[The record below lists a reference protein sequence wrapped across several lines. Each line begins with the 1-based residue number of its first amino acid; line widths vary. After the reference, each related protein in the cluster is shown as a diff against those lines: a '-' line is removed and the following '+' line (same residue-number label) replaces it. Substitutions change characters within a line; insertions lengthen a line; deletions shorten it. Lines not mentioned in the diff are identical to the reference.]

1 MKKLKECRNDY
12 LAEIETILGKAQEED
27 RVLTAEEVAR
37 LQELKE
43 LVEDMNKQMAVAEES
58 RALTI
63 VEENK
68 EEKGDKD
75 NMEDRALEVREME
88 INAFAEAVKNADT
101 RGLATGTNGGVIP
114 TAVAD
119 MIVTAIKEKSP
130 VLEMAKIYNEVGQ
143 LKIVKA
149 EKVVADYIE
158 EDTDLSEGNMTMTTI
173 TLNNFTIGSLIVV
186 SKSLINMSNIDIVKY
201 VVEQIAD
208 ALAVKIERELLV
220 GTSSFTIGSLIVV
233 SKSLINMSNID
244 IVKYVVEQ
252 IADAL
257 AVKIERELL
266 VGTSSKIT
274 GCAGTTNVVT
284 LQNTY
289 ELADLMKTQAKAI
302 GTKAEEC
309 AWIMSREMFEDM
321 VGRTDKIGRPFMVTG
336 MTAEGKVSNLLL
348 GARVFVSDQMEE
360 KTLFY
365 GNFKGLAVKISQAVE
380 VQTLTERFATKNAI
394 GVVGFVGLDA
404 KVERDEFIVKAT
416 VNSRSK

>member
-75 NMEDRALEVREME
+75 NMENRALEVREME

-173 TLNNFTIGSLIVV
+173 TLNN
-186 SKSLINMSNIDIVKY
+186 
-201 VVEQIAD
+201 
-208 ALAVKIERELLV
+208 
-220 GTSSFTIGSLIVV
+220 FTIGSLIVV

>member
-12 LAEIETILGKAQEED
+12 LAEIETILEKAQEED

-43 LVEDMNKQMAVAEES
+43 LVEDMNKQIAVAEES

-75 NMEDRALEVREME
+75 NMENRALEVREME

-101 RGLATGTNGGVIP
+101 RGLTTGTNGGVIP

-149 EKVVADYIE
+149 EKVVADYIDE
-158 EDTDLSEGNMTMTTI
+158 NTDLSEGNMAMTTI

-208 ALAVKIERELLV
+208 ALSVKIERELLV
-220 GTSSFTIGSLIVV
+220 GT
-233 SKSLINMSNID
+233 D
-244 IVKYVVEQ
+244 
-252 IADAL
+252 
-257 AVKIERELL
+257 
-266 VGTSSKIT
+266 SKIV
-274 GCAGTTNVVT
+274 GCAGTTNTVV
-284 LQNTY
+284 LPNAY

-348 GARVFVSDQMEE
+348 GARVFVSDQMEN
-360 KTLFY
+360 KSLFY
-365 GNFKGLAVKISQAVE
+365 GDFKGLAVKISQAVE

-416 VNSRSK
+416 VSPSRSK

>member
-12 LAEIETILGKAQEED
+12 LAEIETILEKAQEED

-75 NMEDRALEVREME
+75 NMENRALEVREME

-173 TLNNFTIGSLIVV
+173 TLNN
-186 SKSLINMSNIDIVKY
+186 
-201 VVEQIAD
+201 
-208 ALAVKIERELLV
+208 
-220 GTSSFTIGSLIVV
+220 FTIGSLIVV

>member
-12 LAEIETILGKAQEED
+12 LAEIETILEKAQEED

-75 NMEDRALEVREME
+75 NMENRALEVREME

-119 MIVTAIKEKSP
+119 MIITAIKEKSP

-149 EKVVADYIE
+149 EKVVADYIDE
-158 EDTDLSEGNMTMTTI
+158 NTDLSEGNMSMTTI

-220 GTSSFTIGSLIVV
+220 GT
-233 SKSLINMSNID
+233 
-244 IVKYVVEQ
+244 E
-252 IADAL
+252 
-257 AVKIERELL
+257 
-266 VGTSSKIT
+266 SKIA

-284 LQNTY
+284 LPNAY

-360 KTLFY
+360 KVLFY
-365 GNFKGLAVKISQAVE
+365 GDFKGLAVKISQAVE

-416 VNSRSK
+416 VNPSKSK

>member
-12 LAEIETILGKAQEED
+12 LAEIETILEKAQEED

-75 NMEDRALEVREME
+75 NMENRALEVREME

-119 MIVTAIKEKSP
+119 MIITAIKEKSP

-149 EKVVADYIE
+149 EKVVADYIDE
-158 EDTDLSEGNMTMTTI
+158 NTDLSEGNMSMTTI

-220 GTSSFTIGSLIVV
+220 GT
-233 SKSLINMSNID
+233 
-244 IVKYVVEQ
+244 E
-252 IADAL
+252 
-257 AVKIERELL
+257 
-266 VGTSSKIT
+266 SKIA
-274 GCAGTTNVVT
+274 GCDGTTNTVT

-289 ELADLMKTQAKAI
+289 ELADLMKTQAKAK

-348 GARVFVSDQMEE
+348 GARVFVSDQMED

-365 GNFKGLAVKISQAVE
+365 GDFKGLAVKISQAVE

-416 VNSRSK
+416 VNPSRSK

>member
-12 LAEIETILGKAQEED
+12 LAEIETILEKAQEED

-43 LVEDMNKQMAVAEES
+43 LVEDMNKQIAVAEES

-68 EEKGDKD
+68 EENGDKD
-75 NMEDRALEVREME
+75 DMENRALEVREME

-101 RGLATGTNGGVIP
+101 RGLTTGTNGGVIP

-149 EKVVADYIE
+149 EKVVADYIDE
-158 EDTDLSEGNMTMTTI
+158 NTDLSEDNMAMTTI

-220 GTSSFTIGSLIVV
+220 GT
-233 SKSLINMSNID
+233 D
-244 IVKYVVEQ
+244 
-252 IADAL
+252 
-257 AVKIERELL
+257 
-266 VGTSSKIT
+266 SKIV
-274 GCAGTTNVVT
+274 GCAGTTNTVT
-284 LQNTY
+284 LPNAY
-289 ELADLMKTQAKAI
+289 ELADLMKTQAKAT

-321 VGRTDKIGRPFMVTG
+321 VGRTDKIGRPFMMTG

-348 GARVFVSDQMEE
+348 GARVFVSDQMEN
-360 KTLFY
+360 KSLFY
-365 GNFKGLAVKISQAVE
+365 GDFKGLAVKISQAVE

-416 VNSRSK
+416 VSPSRSK